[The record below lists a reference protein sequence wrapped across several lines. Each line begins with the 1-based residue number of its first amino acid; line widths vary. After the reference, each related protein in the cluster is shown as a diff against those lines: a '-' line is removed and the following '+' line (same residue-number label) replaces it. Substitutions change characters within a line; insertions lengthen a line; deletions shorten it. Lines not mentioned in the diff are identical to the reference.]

1 MCGIIGVVGSTTTL
15 ETLLEGLARLEY
27 RGYDSAGVALVR
39 QGETW
44 RARTASGTESVEAL
58 VRACEEAP
66 TGLTTG
72 IGHTRWATHGAPE
85 AMNAHPH
92 LDCSGR
98 LAIIHNGIIEN
109 HLALKEELTAR
120 GHIFTSV
127 TDSEVLAHQIEELR
141 GQGHDLLNAVRLSL
155 ANVRGA
161 FSLAVVDANE
171 PNTIVAARRVSPLI
185 VAVAPGMTYLAS
197 DIPAI
202 FDRATSFY
210 GVDDDQVVQLTP
222 EGFHAVNLEG
232 VSVQLSPLTVDWDLE
247 TAQKGGHDDFMAK
260 EIAEQPQALRATLM
274 DRRRAD
280 GTFTFDEM
288 RVSDE
293 ELKEVRRVVLVAA
306 GTSYHAALV
315 AKYAIEKWARLSVD
329 VEISSEYRYRDPVV
343 EVGTLVIGVSQSGET
358 IDTIQACREAKSRG
372 ARVIGIS
379 NIVDASLARESD
391 AVLYTRA
398 GLEVS
403 VASTKAFVAQ
413 VAVLELLA
421 LHLAQL
427 RGTLDAVVVEGLFE
441 QLTQVADHV
450 ATVLS
455 RVERVSLVANELR
468 DTHDFFYLGRN
479 VGFPTALEGALKLK
493 ELTYLHAE
501 GYAAGELKHGPL
513 ALIEPGVVVVAVVTD
528 ANLHEKIL
536 SNLAEVKARGASV
549 VAIARD
555 DDEIIDAV
563 ADFVLRVPSTD
574 PLLAPI
580 VDIIPMQQFAYAM
593 ARGLGRNVDRP
604 RNLAKT
610 VTVE

>member
-92 LDCSGR
+92 VDCSGR

>member
-66 TGLTTG
+66 SGLTTG

-98 LAIIHNGIIEN
+98 IAIIHNGIIEN

-120 GHIFTSV
+120 GHVFTSV

-141 GQGHDLLNAVRLSL
+141 GHGHDLLNAVRLSL

-222 EGFHAVNLEG
+222 EGFHAVDLEG
-232 VSVQLSPLTVDWDLE
+232 VSVHLGPLTVDWDLE
-247 TAQKGGHDDFMAK
+247 TAQKGGYDDFMAK

-343 EVGTLVIGVSQSGET
+343 EIGTLVIGVSQSGET
-358 IDTIQACREAKSRG
+358 IDTIQACREAKIRG

-427 RGTLDAVVVEGLFE
+427 RGTLDGPAIEELFE
-441 QLTQVADHV
+441 QLTRVADHV

-455 RVERVSLVANELR
+455 RVDRVSVVANELR

>member
-15 ETLLEGLARLEY
+15 DTLLEGLARLEY
-27 RGYDSAGVALVR
+27 RGYDSAGIALVR
-39 QGETW
+39 KGETW

-58 VRACEEAP
+58 VKACEEAP
-66 TGLTTG
+66 TGLSTG

-109 HLALKEELTAR
+109 HMALKEELQAR
-120 GHIFTSV
+120 GHVFTSV

-141 GQGHDLLNAVRLSL
+141 TEGNDLLNAVRLSL

-185 VAVAPGMTYLAS
+185 VATAPGMTYLAS

-202 FDRATSFY
+202 FDRASSFY

-222 EGFHAVNLEG
+222 EGFHAVDLDG
-232 VSVQLSPLTVDWDLE
+232 VSVQLAPLTVDWDLE

-343 EVGTLVIGVSQSGET
+343 EIGTLVIGVSQSGET
-358 IDTIQACREAKSRG
+358 IDTIQACREAKIRG

-403 VASTKAFVAQ
+403 VASTKAYVAQ

-427 RGTLDAVVVEGLFE
+427 RGTLD
-441 QLTQVADHV
+441 
-450 ATVLS
+450 LS
-455 RVERVSLVANELR
+455 
-468 DTHDFFYLGRN
+468 
-479 VGFPTALEGALKLK
+479 
-493 ELTYLHAE
+493 
-501 GYAAGELKHGPL
+501 
-513 ALIEPGVVVVAVVTD
+513 LI
-528 ANLHEKIL
+528 HI
-536 SNLAEVKARGASV
+536 
-549 VAIARD
+549 
-555 DDEIIDAV
+555 
-563 ADFVLRVPSTD
+563 
-574 PLLAPI
+574 
-580 VDIIPMQQFAYAM
+580 
-593 ARGLGRNVDRP
+593 
-604 RNLAKT
+604 
-610 VTVE
+610 

>member
-1 MCGIIGVVGSTTTL
+1 MCGIIGVVGSTSTL
-15 ETLLEGLARLEY
+15 DTLLEGLSRLEY
-27 RGYDSAGVALVR
+27 RGYDSAGIALVR

-58 VRACEEAP
+58 VRACAEAP

-92 LDCSGR
+92 LDCSGHI
-98 LAIIHNGIIEN
+98 AIIHNGIIEN
-109 HLALKEELTAR
+109 HLALKEDLKAR
-120 GHIFTSV
+120 GHQFTSV

-141 GQGHDLLNAVRLSL
+141 ATGHNLLDSVRLSL
-155 ANVRGA
+155 ASVRGA

-185 VAVAPGMTYLAS
+185 VATAPGMTYLAS

-222 EGFHAVNLEG
+222 EGFHAVDLEG
-232 VSVQLSPLTVDWDLE
+232 VSVQLAPLTVEWDLE
-247 TAQKGGHDDFMAK
+247 TAQKGGYDDFMAK

-306 GTSYHAALV
+306 GTSFHAALV

-343 EVGTLVIGVSQSGET
+343 EIGTLVIGVSQSGET
-358 IDTIQACREAKSRG
+358 IDTIQACREAKLRG

-391 AVLYTRA
+391 AALYTRA

-427 RGTLDAVVVEGLFE
+427 RGTLEPGVIDELFT
-441 QLTQVADHV
+441 QLTSVADHV

-455 RVERVSLVANELR
+455 RTDRITLVANELR
-468 DTHDFFYLGRN
+468 NTHDFFYLGRN

-528 ANLHEKIL
+528 ASLHEKIL

-549 VAIARD
+549 VAIASD
-555 DDEIIDAV
+555 DDDVIDAV
-563 ADFVLRVPSTD
+563 ADYVLRVPSTD

-580 VDIIPMQQFAYAM
+580 VDIIPLQQFAYAM

>member
-58 VRACEEAP
+58 VRACEDAP

>member
-15 ETLLEGLARLEY
+15 DTLLEGLARLEY
-27 RGYDSAGVALVR
+27 RGYDSAGIALVR
-39 QGETW
+39 KGETW

-58 VRACEEAP
+58 VKACEEAP
-66 TGLTTG
+66 TGLSTG

-109 HLALKEELTAR
+109 HMALKEELQAR
-120 GHIFTSV
+120 GHVFTSV

-141 GQGHDLLNAVRLSL
+141 TEGNDLLNAVRLSL

-185 VAVAPGMTYLAS
+185 VATAPGMTYLAS

-202 FDRATSFY
+202 FDRASSFY

-222 EGFHAVNLEG
+222 EGFHAVDLDG
-232 VSVQLSPLTVDWDLE
+232 VSVQLAPLTVDWDLE

-343 EVGTLVIGVSQSGET
+343 EIGTLVIGVSQSGET
-358 IDTIQACREAKSRG
+358 IDTIQACREAKIRG

-427 RGTLDAVVVEGLFE
+427 RGTLDPVAIDSLFT
-441 QLTQVADHV
+441 QLTEVGDHV

-455 RVERVSLVANELR
+455 RVEKVSQVAHELR
-468 DTHDFFYLGRN
+468 NTHDFFYLGRN

-528 ANLHEKIL
+528 PSLHEKIL

-549 VAIARD
+549 VAIASD
-555 DDEIIDAV
+555 NDGIIDAV
-563 ADFVLRVPSTD
+563 ADYVLRVPSTD

>member
-92 LDCSGR
+92 VDCSGR

-171 PNTIVAARRVSPLI
+171 PNTILAARRVSPLI

>member
-72 IGHTRWATHGAPE
+72 IGHTRWATHSAPE

>member
-1 MCGIIGVVGSTTTL
+1 MCGIIGVVGSTSTL
-15 ETLLEGLARLEY
+15 DILLEGLARLEY

-44 RARTASGTESVEAL
+44 RARTANGTESVQAL
-58 VRACEEAP
+58 VRACAQAP
-66 TGLTTG
+66 TGVTTG

-85 AMNAHPH
+85 VMNAHPH

-98 LAIIHNGIIEN
+98 IAIIHNGIIEN
-109 HLALKEELTAR
+109 HLALKEDLLAR
-120 GHIFTSV
+120 GHTFTSV

-141 GQGHDLLNAVRLSL
+141 AAGNDLINAVRLSL
-155 ANVRGA
+155 ASVRGA
-161 FSLAVVDANE
+161 FSLAVVDALE

-185 VAVAPGMTYLAS
+185 VATTPGATYLAS

-222 EGFHAVNLEG
+222 DGFHAVDLEG
-232 VSVQLSPLTVDWDLE
+232 TSVQLTPLTVNFDLE
-247 TAQKGGHDDFMAK
+247 TAQKDGHDDFMAK

-274 DRRRAD
+274 DRRRGD
-280 GTFTFDEM
+280 GSFTFDEM
-288 RVSDE
+288 HVSDE

-329 VEISSEYRYRDPVV
+329 VEISSEYRYRDPVI
-343 EVGTLVIGVSQSGET
+343 EIGTLVIGVSQSGET
-358 IDTIQACREAKSRG
+358 IDTIQACREAKLRG
-372 ARVIGIS
+372 ARVIGIC

-427 RGTLDAVVVEGLFE
+427 RGTMDSAVIDDRFTE
-441 QLTQVADHV
+441 LTEVADHV

-455 RVERVSLVANELR
+455 RSERVSLVANELR
-468 DTHDFFYLGRN
+468 DTRDFFYLGRN

-528 ANLHEKIL
+528 PNLHEKIL

-549 VAIARD
+549 VAIAAD
-555 DDEIIDAV
+555 GDEIIDAI
-563 ADFVLRVPSTD
+563 ADYVLRVPATN
-574 PLLAPI
+574 PLMAPI
-580 VDIIPMQQFAYAM
+580 VDIVPLQQFAYAM

>member
-141 GQGHDLLNAVRLSL
+141 GQGHDLPNAVRLSL

>member
-58 VRACEEAP
+58 VRACEDAP

-493 ELTYLHAE
+493 ELTYLNAE

>member
-15 ETLLEGLARLEY
+15 DTLLEGLARLEY
-27 RGYDSAGVALVR
+27 RGYDSAGIALVR
-39 QGETW
+39 KGETW

-58 VRACEEAP
+58 VKACEEAP
-66 TGLTTG
+66 SGLSTG

-109 HLALKEELTAR
+109 HMALKEELQAR
-120 GHIFTSV
+120 GHVFTSV

-141 GQGHDLLNAVRLSL
+141 TEGNDLLNAVRLSL

-185 VAVAPGMTYLAS
+185 VATAPGMTYLAS

-202 FDRATSFY
+202 FDRASSFY

-222 EGFHAVNLEG
+222 EGFHAVDLDG
-232 VSVQLSPLTVDWDLE
+232 VSVQLAPLTVDWDLE

-343 EVGTLVIGVSQSGET
+343 EIGTLVIGVSQSGET
-358 IDTIQACREAKSRG
+358 IDTIQACREAKIRG

-427 RGTLDAVVVEGLFE
+427 RGTLDPVAIDSLFT
-441 QLTQVADHV
+441 QLTEVGDQV

-455 RVERVSLVANELR
+455 RVEKVSQVAHELR
-468 DTHDFFYLGRN
+468 NTHDFFYLGRN

-528 ANLHEKIL
+528 PSLHEKIL

-549 VAIARD
+549 VAIAID
-555 DDEIIDAV
+555 NDGIIDAV
-563 ADFVLRVPSTD
+563 ADYVLRVPSTD

-580 VDIIPMQQFAYAM
+580 IDIIPMQQFAYAM